1 MTKLP
6 YMTQK
11 AQIFYHD
18 IGDYLTRE
26 RKLEIIKEFG
36 SIKNVPWQILTPN
49 EHGDWISQRNSIFE
63 TFIPL
68 APEKKFDENSQTFFN
83 INAIGVA
90 TNRDAWVYNFSKNE
104 LRKNMKGM
112 INFYNNQLENSDL
125 DANPAKISWT
135 VNLKKDI
142 QNKVVHKFNEN
153 PVINSLY
160 RPFTKMNLFFDNNFI
175 ERPGI
180 WKQLFPTKEHKNLI
194 ICLSC
199 MGTTKELSTLIS
211 ENILDL
217 HFVGDTQCFPLYYY
231 TKKENKNQA
240 QGEFFEKEAEY
251 TRQNGVSDFIF
262 SQAKERYGN
271 KITREDIFY
280 YVYGI
285 LHSPSYRKTFAND
298 LKKMLPRLPLVE
310 NAEDFMAFSK
320 AGRKLAKLHLN
331 YEDAEPYQN
340 LTITGEENKDYK
352 VNQMRFP
359 QKGKKDTIIYNEKI
373 TISNIPLKAYEY
385 IVNGKSAVEWIMERY
400 AITTHKDS
408 GIKNNP
414 NDWAVEHNKPRYILD
429 LLLSV
434 IAVSVETV
442 EIVEGLPVVEWG

>member
-1 MTKLP
+1 
-6 YMTQK
+6 MTQK

-442 EIVEGLPVVEWG
+442 EIVEGLPAVEWG

>member
-1 MTKLP
+1 MYFKRALNNCV
-6 YMTQK
+6 Y
-11 AQIFYHD
+11 QIPKF
-18 IGDYLTRE
+18 
-26 RKLEIIKEFG
+26 F
-36 SIKNVPWQILTPN
+36 PTPN
-49 EHGDWISQRNSIFE
+49 
-63 TFIPL
+63 
-68 APEKKFDENSQTFFN
+68 
-83 INAIGVA
+83 
-90 TNRDAWVYNFSKNE
+90 
-104 LRKNMKGM
+104 
-112 INFYNNQLENSDL
+112 
-125 DANPAKISWT
+125 
-135 VNLKKDI
+135 
-142 QNKVVHKFNEN
+142 
-153 PVINSLY
+153 
-160 RPFTKMNLFFDNNFI
+160 
-175 ERPGI
+175 
-180 WKQLFPTKEHKNLI
+180 HKNLVI
-194 ICLSC
+194 SLEGTGSNRDFGCLITNSIYDY
-199 MGTTKELSTLIS
+199 GFAGIHSQS
-211 ENILDL
+211 
-217 HFVGDTQCFPLYYY
+217 FPLYYY

-310 NAEDFMAFSK
+310 NSEDFMAFSK
-320 AGRKLAKLHLN
+320 AGRKLAELHLN
-331 YEDAEPYQN
+331 YEDAEQYQN

-359 QKGKKDTIIYNEKI
+359 QKGKKDTIIYNDKI

-408 GIKNNP
+408 GIRNNP

-434 IAVSVETV
+434 ITVSVETV
-442 EIVEGLPVVEWG
+442 EIVEGLPQVEWG